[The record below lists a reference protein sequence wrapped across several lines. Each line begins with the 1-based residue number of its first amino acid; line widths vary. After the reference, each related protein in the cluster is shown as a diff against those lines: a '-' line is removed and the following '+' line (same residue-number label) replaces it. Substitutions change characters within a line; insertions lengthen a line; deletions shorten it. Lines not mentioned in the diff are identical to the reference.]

1 MVTFFMELE
10 RGRMQETHF
19 SHCPTDFNPG
29 HEIFH
34 AIGDIFFICL
44 FMKISNMEENFFDV
58 MNIVL
63 IYIAVLI

>member
-1 MVTFFMELE
+1 MELE
-10 RGRMQETHF
+10 RGRMKEWYF

-44 FMKISNMEENFFDV
+44 FIKTSNIEEKIFDV
-58 MNIVL
+58 MNIIL